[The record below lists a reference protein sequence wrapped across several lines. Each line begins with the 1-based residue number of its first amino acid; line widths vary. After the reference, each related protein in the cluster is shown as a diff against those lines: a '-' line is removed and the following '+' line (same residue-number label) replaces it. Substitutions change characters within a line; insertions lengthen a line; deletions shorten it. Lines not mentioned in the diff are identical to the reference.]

1 MVAEDSLLT
10 VEDVNQRLPLVRT
23 IVKDIMELHH
33 DISVRKERL
42 MSLRE
47 RHPANGGD
55 DSVYEQEVQ
64 QMELELFGDE
74 VRLDSFEIE
83 LQQIGGTLTNPV
95 LGTVDFPGGMDGER
109 VQFCWQNGEPE
120 VLFWHAGECGKT
132 DRVSL
137 YHELNSGGFSIEND
151 LRQDA

>member
-1 MVAEDSLLT
+1 MVAEDLLLT

-23 IVKDIMELHH
+23 IVRDIMELHH
-33 DISVRKERL
+33 DIAVRKERL

-47 RHPANGGD
+47 RHPASGGD

-64 QMELELFGDE
+64 QMEFELSGDE
-74 VRLDSFEIE
+74 DRLDGFELE

-95 LGTVDFPGGMDGER
+95 LGTVDFAGGLDGER
-109 VQFCWQNGEPE
+109 IQLCWQSGEPE

>member
-1 MVAEDSLLT
+1 MVAEESLLT

-23 IVKDIMELHH
+23 IVRDIMELHH
-33 DISVRKERL
+33 DIAVRKERL

-47 RHPANGGD
+47 RHPASGGD

-64 QMELELFGDE
+64 QMESELSIDE
-74 VRLDSFEIE
+74 ERLDGFELE

-95 LGTVDFPGGMDGER
+95 LGAVDFAGDLDGER
-109 VQFCWQNGEPE
+109 IQFCWQSGEPE

>member
-1 MVAEDSLLT
+1 MVAEESLLS

-23 IVKDIMELHH
+23 IVRDIMELHH
-33 DISVRKERL
+33 DIAIRKERL
-42 MSLRE
+42 AALRE
-47 RHPANGGD
+47 RHPASGGD

-64 QMELELFGDE
+64 QMEVELSGDE
-74 VRLDSFEIE
+74 DRLDSFELE

-95 LGTVDFPGGMDGER
+95 FGTVDFAGDMDGER
-109 VQFCWQNGEPE
+109 IQYCWQSGEPE

-132 DRVSL
+132 ARVSL
-137 YHELNSGGFSIEND
+137 YHELSSGGFSIEND